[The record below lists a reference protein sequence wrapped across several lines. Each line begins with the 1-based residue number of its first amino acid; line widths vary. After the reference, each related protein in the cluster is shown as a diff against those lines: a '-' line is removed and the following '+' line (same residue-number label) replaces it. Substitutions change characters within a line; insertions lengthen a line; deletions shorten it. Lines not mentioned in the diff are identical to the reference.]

1 MYRVWIEEEKAPG
14 GVVEIE
20 YETLDEAKAALKVLE
35 ILACNRNPWFKENF
49 PNACPHEI
57 AKEYVLCGILEK
69 VDEKWVDYKAI

>member
-1 MYRVWIEEEKAPG
+1 MYRVWIEEEKAPD

-35 ILACNRNPWFKENF
+35 ILAWNRSPWLREMH
-49 PNACPHEI
+49 PNAGPHEI

-69 VDEKWVDYKAI
+69 IDGKWVDYKVI